1 MENAIDT
8 VWVAICAA
16 MIFQM
21 EGGFALLESGF
32 LRRKNAMAIIVKV
45 IVDICFGGL
54 AFFLIGYGLMFGT
67 SSGFLGMDIGY
78 TLGLSPNA
86 NIPDSIFWFLQMGF
100 AVAAISIISGGV
112 AERMKIWAY
121 IIYVFIF
128 VAFIYP
134 IAAGWI
140 WNANGWLFVG
150 FNGVGMNDF
159 AGSAAVHAVG
169 GWSALAAVMVLGAR
183 HGKYNADGS
192 ANAFPG
198 HNLPL
203 AAIGA
208 FILWFGWFGFNPGS
222 TLGAVGNW
230 DIIGKVA
237 MNTFLASAAG
247 GIGTMVYTQLRYGA
261 IDPSMVINGVLAGL
275 VAITAGC
282 NVMDPIFAVL
292 TGLIAGVIVDI
303 AVVTFDKM
311 HIDDPVGAIA
321 VHGVN
326 GSFGTLA
333 VGLFASKGGLFT
345 TGEFTLLG
353 VQAIGLIAV
362 SVFAFSSSY
371 LVMMAIKRTIGVRLA
386 KKDEIIGADLAE
398 YKTSAYSIFE

>member
-16 MIFQM
+16 LIFQM

-32 LRRKNAMAIIVKV
+32 LRRKNAIAIIIKV

-54 AFFLIGYGLMFGT
+54 AFFLIGYGIMFGM
-67 SSGFLGMDIGY
+67 SDGYFGKEIGFVK
-78 TLGLSPNA
+78 GLSPNA
-86 NIPDSIFWFLQMGF
+86 NIPDSVFWFLQMGF
-100 AVAAISIISGGV
+100 AVAAISIVSGGV

-121 IIYVFIF
+121 TIYVFLF

-134 IAAGWI
+134 VAAGWV
-140 WNANGWLFVG
+140 WNANGWLA
-150 FNGVGMNDF
+150 NLGMNDF

-169 GWSALAAVMVLGAR
+169 GWSALAAILVLGAR
-183 HGKYNADGS
+183 QGKYNEDGS

-198 HNLPL
+198 HSLPL
-203 AAIGA
+203 AALGA

-247 GIGTMVYTQLRYGA
+247 GIGTMAYTQLRYGA
-261 IDPSMVINGVLAGL
+261 IDPTMVINGVLAGL

-282 NVMDPIFAVL
+282 NVMDPIFAVI
-292 TGLIAGVIVDI
+292 TGLTAGIIVDI
-303 AVVTFDKM
+303 AVVYFDKM

-333 VGLFASKGGLFT
+333 VGLFASEGGLFT
-345 TGEFTLLG
+345 TGSFSLLCI
-353 VQAIGLIAV
+353 QATGLVAV
-362 SVFAFSSSY
+362 SVFAFSTTF
-371 LVMMAIKRTIGVRLA
+371 LVLMVIKKTIGIRLA